1 MPRFPRAIACGLA
14 LCVLLAVAAPAQAW
28 PFRHRHRG
36 FWPIWPYY
44 PYGTYL
50 YHGGPRED
58 LWCLEQRYLETRSRE
73 KGEGNQD
80 PADAKRL
87 PEACKQKQETP
98 GP

>member
-1 MPRFPRAIACGLA
+1 MARFPHAIAWCLA
-14 LCVLLAVAAPAQAW
+14 ASVLLAAAAPAQAW

-36 FWPIWPYY
+36 FWPIWPYS

-73 KGEGNQD
+73 RREGNQT

-87 PEACKQKQETP
+87 TTECKQKQETF
-98 GP
+98 GR